1 MNDFKLLVEL
11 EFVLF
16 FILTVSTAKYDAR
29 SQFSNH
35 FRELVG
41 QVYFSSMSSLSMLIS
56 SPFLSHI
63 YFLSNTAW
71 VALVGTELQWH
82 CSASHDLHSD
92 CLALTVLHH
101 PLLPAT
107 GHLPSLFVIQ
117 LNAILTIF
125 PCLCASCVCFQY
137 LLGATQLETDF
148 AFLGMSQQMCLCSEG
163 SKWYPVL
170 L

>member
-11 EFVLF
+11 EFILF
-16 FILTVSTAKYDAR
+16 LILTVSTAKYGAR

-63 YFLSNTAW
+63 NFLSNTAW
-71 VALVGTELQWH
+71 VALGGTDPQWH
-82 CSASHDLHSD
+82 CSASHGLRLD
-92 CLALTVLHH
+92 CLTLTVLHH

-107 GHLPSLFVIQ
+107 GHLPSLLVIQ

-125 PCLCASCVCFQY
+125 PCMCSSSVCFMYQY

-148 AFLGMSQQMCLCSEG
+148 ALLGMSQQICLCSKG
-163 SKWYPVL
+163 S
-170 L
+170 